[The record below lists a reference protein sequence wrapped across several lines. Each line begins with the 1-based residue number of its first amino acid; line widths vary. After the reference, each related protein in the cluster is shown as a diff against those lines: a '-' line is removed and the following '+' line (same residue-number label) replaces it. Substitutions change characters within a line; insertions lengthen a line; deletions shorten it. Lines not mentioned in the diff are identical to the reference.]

1 MRTWVLIALFLV
13 SITGRTQEHPAW
25 FAHSL
30 LILPEEIADAAREG
44 KRVMLYFE
52 QDGCPYCRRMVEVT
66 FRDLKI
72 SGRMQQ
78 RFVPI
83 ALNIWGDREVTT
95 PDGKVMSEKQLA
107 AQLKVQFTPT
117 LVFYDE
123 KGGVAVRVNGYYP
136 PERFL
141 AALDAAARPGAG
153 AERAASVP
161 RLRKPRAKPLV
172 LFFIA
177 EKCAAC
183 DELKTTFRN
192 DKVAK
197 QLAAFDLEQLPL
209 AGAQA
214 KQLGVGEAPTLVLF
228 DAAGKEVLRLE
239 AYFRPFHVA
248 GSLEYVASG
257 AYRTEPSLQRF
268 LQAKA
273 DRMRRGGETVDLW
286 N

>member
-1 MRTWVLIALFLV
+1 MKGWLFALLLL
-13 SITGRTQEHPAW
+13 SGSAHGQEHPAW
-25 FAHSL
+25 FAQSL
-30 LILPEEIADAAREG
+30 LVLPEEIADAAKEN
-44 KRVMLYFE
+44 KRVVLYFE
-52 QDGCPYCRRMVEVT
+52 QEGCPYCKRMVDVT
-66 FRDLKI
+66 FRDPKV
-72 SGRMQQ
+72 SGRMQE

-83 ALNIWGDREVTT
+83 ALDIWGDREVTT
-95 PDGKVMSEKQLA
+95 PDGKAMSEKRLA
-107 AQLKVQFTPT
+107 SQLKVQFTPT
-117 LVFYDE
+117 LVFLDE
-123 KGGVAVRVNGYYP
+123 KGGVAARVNGYYP

-161 RLRKPRAKPLV
+161 LRSKPRTKPLA

-183 DELKTTFRN
+183 DELRTTLRN
-192 DKVAK
+192 ARVAK
-197 QLAAFDLEQLPL
+197 QLAAFDLEQFPL

-214 KQLGVGEAPTLVLF
+214 RQLGVGEAPTLVLF
-228 DAAGKEVLRLE
+228 DAAGQEVLRLE

-257 AYRTEPSLQRF
+257 AYRAEPSLQRF
-268 LQAKA
+268 LQSKA

>member
-1 MRTWVLIALFLV
+1 MKGWLFPLLLLIGSAH
-13 SITGRTQEHPAW
+13 GQEHPAW
-25 FAHSL
+25 FAQSL
-30 LILPEEIADAAREG
+30 LILPEEIADAAREN

-52 QDGCPYCRRMVEVT
+52 QDGCPYCKRMVEVT
-66 FRDLKI
+66 FRDPKV

-83 ALNIWGDREVTT
+83 VLNIWGDREVTT

-107 AQLKVQFTPT
+107 AHLKVQFTPT
-117 LVFYDE
+117 LLFFDE
-123 KGGVAVRVNGYYP
+123 KGGVAVRINGYYP

-141 AALDAAARPGAG
+141 VALDAAARPGAV
-153 AERAASVP
+153 AEHAASVP
-161 RLRKPRAKPLV
+161 RTRKPRAKPLA

-197 QLAAFDLEQLPL
+197 QLAAFDLEQVPL
-209 AGAQA
+209 AGPQA

-228 DAAGKEVLRLE
+228 DATGQEVLRLE

>member
-1 MRTWVLIALFLV
+1 MKGWLLALLFLFG
-13 SITGRTQEHPAW
+13 TAHAQEHPAW
-25 FAHSL
+25 FAQSL
-30 LILPEEIADAAREG
+30 LVLPEEIADAAREN

-52 QDGCPYCRRMVEVT
+52 QDGCPYCKRMVEVT
-66 FRDLKI
+66 FRDLRV

-107 AQLKVQFTPT
+107 AELKVQFTPT
-117 LVFYDE
+117 LVFFDE

-141 AALDAAARPGAG
+141 AALDAAVRSGAG
-153 AERAASVP
+153 AEHAGSAPQR
-161 RLRKPRAKPLV
+161 RKARAKPLA

-177 EKCAAC
+177 EQCAAC

-192 DKVAK
+192 DRVAK

-268 LQAKA
+268 LQSKA

>member
-1 MRTWVLIALFLV
+1 LP
-13 SITGRTQEHPAW
+13 SW
-25 FAHSL
+25 FAQSL
-30 LILPEEIADAAREG
+30 LVLPEEIADAARES

-52 QDGCPYCRRMVEVT
+52 QDGCPYCKRMVEVT
-66 FRDLKI
+66 FRDARV

-95 PDGKVMSEKQLA
+95 PDGKTMSEKQLA

-117 LVFYDE
+117 LVFLDE
-123 KGGVAVRVNGYYP
+123 KGGVAARVNGYYP

-153 AERAASVP
+153 AEYAASVP
-161 RLRKPRAKPLV
+161 RARKPRAKPLA
-172 LFFIA
+172 LFFTA
-177 EKCAAC
+177 EKCPGC
-183 DELKTTFRN
+183 DELRITFR
-192 DKVAK
+192 DGRVAK

-228 DAAGKEVLRLE
+228 DPAGQEVLRLE

-268 LQAKA
+268 LQSKA

>member
-1 MRTWVLIALFLV
+1 MKGWLFTLLLLV
-13 SITGRTQEHPAW
+13 GSAHAQEHPAW
-25 FAHSL
+25 FAQSL
-30 LILPEEIADAAREG
+30 LVLPEEIADAARDN

-52 QDGCPYCRRMVEVT
+52 QEGCPYCKRMVEVT
-66 FRDLKI
+66 FRDPKV
-72 SGRMQQ
+72 SGRMQE

-117 LVFYDE
+117 LVFFDE

-141 AALDAAARPGAG
+141 VALDAAARPGAG
-153 AERAASVP
+153 AEHAGSVP
-161 RLRKPRAKPLV
+161 HLRKPRARPLA

-177 EKCAAC
+177 EQCAAC
-183 DELKTTFRN
+183 DELRTTFRN
-192 DKVAK
+192 DRVAK

-228 DAAGKEVLRLE
+228 DAAGQEVLRLE

-268 LQAKA
+268 LQSKA

>member
-1 MRTWVLIALFLV
+1 MKSWLFSLLFLFG
-13 SITGRTQEHPAW
+13 IAHGQEHPAW
-25 FAHSL
+25 FAQSL
-30 LILPEEIADAAREG
+30 LILPEEIADAARDN

-52 QDGCPYCRRMVEVT
+52 QDGCPYCKRMVEVT
-66 FRDLKI
+66 FGDPKV

-117 LVFYDE
+117 LLFLDE

-141 AALDAAARPGAG
+141 AALDAAARPGSG
-153 AERAASVP
+153 AEQFASVP
-161 RLRKPRAKPLV
+161 RQRKPREKPLA

-183 DELKTTFRN
+183 DELKSTFRN
-192 DKVAK
+192 DRVAK
-197 QLAAFDLEQLPL
+197 QLAAFDLEQLPV

-228 DAAGKEVLRLE
+228 DAAGQEVLRLE

-268 LQAKA
+268 LQSKA

>member
-1 MRTWVLIALFLV
+1 MKGWLFALLLV
-13 SITGRTQEHPAW
+13 FGSAHGQEHPAW
-25 FAHSL
+25 FAQSL
-30 LILPEEIADAAREG
+30 LVLPEEIADAAREN

-52 QDGCPYCRRMVEVT
+52 QDGCPYCKRMVEVT
-66 FRDLKI
+66 FGDAKV

-117 LVFYDE
+117 LLFLDE

-141 AALDAAARPGAG
+141 AALDAAARPGSGAEHAG
-153 AERAASVP
+153 AVP
-161 RLRKPRAKPLV
+161 QPRKPRAKPLA

-192 DKVAK
+192 DRVAK

-228 DAAGKEVLRLE
+228 DAAGQEVLRLE

-268 LQAKA
+268 LQSKA